1 MEELRHDGE
10 NVERRIR
17 EGTIRESNERVQR
30 DKKPSESI
38 NLDQVIVDSA
48 RYLQVYD
55 VDLILSWTPK
65 QFSLLIKGARH
76 KQIDDL
82 EMMSFQAMMTAKAS
96 NAKRMTPKKLFDSEK
111 AHRKVDK
118 PSLLEREKEHI
129 VQMNEA
135 FKGFTPQFTPK
146 GR

>member
-1 MEELRHDGE
+1 M
-10 NVERRIR
+10 
-17 EGTIRESNERVQR
+17 
-30 DKKPSESI
+30 
-38 NLDQVIVDSA
+38 IVDSA

-65 QFSLLIKGARH
+65 QFGLLLKGAKH

-82 EMMSFQAMMTAKAS
+82 EMMSYQAMMTAKAS
-96 NAKRMTPKKLFDSEK
+96 NAKRMTAKKLFDAKK
-111 AHRKVDK
+111 AHQKVDK

-129 VQMNEA
+129 VKMNEA